1 MTKKLSISFVLL
13 LLLIMGTGS
22 EAALRVQCPGDTNE
36 DAQWTGAEVQPLNT
50 VCMHIVGSDG
60 FAAMADGYPQYMFGF
75 SNMTGVPLDQVLATA
90 ELNSQ
95 SPAPQIR
102 VREGQDFYLTL
113 STVPMRMRPD
123 LFDAHSVHWHGFP
136 NATPYFDGEPMATV
150 GIFPGASFSF
160 YYKVP
165 APGTYA
171 YHCHVE
177 ATEHMQMGMLGS
189 LSVAPLQDGQ
199 SLGGFTQFAY
209 NDGDGTTGYDVEF
222 PILITGFDPDFH
234 DANLNIQP
242 LPFANMD
249 DRYMMFNGRGY
260 PDTINTNPAG
270 LTPPTRPDGTTG
282 KVSQTANALITATRP
297 QRMLL
302 RIANLS
308 SVHFSTITIPGITMR
323 VVGKDA
329 KILRGTDWAPGG
341 QSLYYNTNTLT
352 LGGGQTAEVLID
364 TAGILPGTY
373 FLHTTKLPELS
384 NRDEDFGGLMT
395 EIVIQ

>member
-13 LLLIMGTGS
+13 LSLMIMGTGS

-36 DAQWTGAEVQPLNT
+36 DAQWTGTEVQPANT

-60 FAAMADGYPQYMFGF
+60 FAAMADGYPQYIFSF
-75 SNMTGVPLDQVLATA
+75 SNMTGVPLDQVSDTA
-90 ELNSQ
+90 ELNAQ

-102 VREGQDFYLTL
+102 VREGQNFYLTL
-113 STVPMRMRPD
+113 STVPMAIRPD
-123 LFDAHSVHWHGFP
+123 L
-136 NATPYFDGEPMATV
+136 FDGEPMATV

-199 SLGGFTQFAY
+199 SHGGFTQFAY
-209 NDGDGTTGYDVEF
+209 NDGDGTTGYDVEY

-234 DANLNIQP
+234 DANLNVQP
-242 LPFANMD
+242 LPFAAMD
-249 DRYMMFNGRGY
+249 DRYMMLNGRGY
-260 PDTINTNPAG
+260 PDTINPAV
-270 LTPPTRPDGTTG
+270 LTPPTRPDGTIG
-282 KVSQTANALITATRP
+282 KVSQTVNALITATSG
-297 QRMLL
+297 QRVLL

-329 KILRGTDWAPGG
+329 KILRGQGG
-341 QSLYYNTNTLT
+341 TPLYYNTNTLT
-352 LGGGQTAEVLID
+352 LGGGQTAEVLIGPV
-364 TAGILPGTY
+364 AAGTY

-395 EIVIQ
+395 EIFIQ

>member
-13 LLLIMGTGS
+13 LSLMIMGTGS

-36 DAQWTGAEVQPLNT
+36 DAQWTGTEVQPANT

-60 FAAMADGYPQYMFGF
+60 FAAMADGYPQYIFSF
-75 SNMTGVPLDQVLATA
+75 SNMTGVPLDQVSDTA
-90 ELNSQ
+90 ELNAQ

-102 VREGQDFYLTL
+102 VREGQNFYLTL
-113 STVPMRMRPD
+113 STVPMAIRPD

-199 SLGGFTQFAY
+199 SHGGFTQFAY
-209 NDGDGTTGYDVEF
+209 NDGDGTTGYDVEY

-234 DANLNIQP
+234 DANLNVQP
-242 LPFANMD
+242 LPFAAMD
-249 DRYMMFNGRGY
+249 DRYMMLNGRGY
-260 PDTINTNPAG
+260 PDTINPAV
-270 LTPPTRPDGTTG
+270 LTPPTRPDGTIG
-282 KVSQTANALITATRP
+282 KVSQTVNALITATSG
-297 QRMLL
+297 QRVLL

-329 KILRGTDWAPGG
+329 KILRGQGG
-341 QSLYYNTNTLT
+341 TPLYYNTNTLT
-352 LGGGQTAEVLID
+352 LGGGQTAEVLIGPV
-364 TAGILPGTY
+364 AAGTY

-395 EIVIQ
+395 EIFIQ

>member
-13 LLLIMGTGS
+13 LSLMIMGTGS

-36 DAQWTGAEVQPLNT
+36 DAQWTGTEVQPANT

-60 FAAMADGYPQYMFGF
+60 FAAMADGYPQYIFSF
-75 SNMTGVPLDQVLATA
+75 SNMTGVPLDQVSDTA
-90 ELNSQ
+90 ELNAQ

-102 VREGQDFYLTL
+102 VREGQNFYLTL
-113 STVPMRMRPD
+113 STVPMAIRPD

-199 SLGGFTQFAY
+199 SHGGFTQFAY
-209 NDGDGTTGYDVEF
+209 NDGDGTTGYDVEY

-234 DANLNIQP
+234 DANLNVQP
-242 LPFANMD
+242 LPFAAMD
-249 DRYMMFNGRGY
+249 DRYMMLNGRGY
-260 PDTINTNPAG
+260 PDTINPAV
-270 LTPPTRPDGTTG
+270 LTPPTRPDGTIG
-282 KVSQTANALITATRP
+282 KVSQTVNALITATSG
-297 QRMLL
+297 QRVLL

-329 KILRGTDWAPGG
+329 KILRGQGG
-341 QSLYYNTNTLT
+341 TPLYYNTNTLT
-352 LGGGQTAEVLID
+352 LGGGQTAEVLIGPV
-364 TAGILPGTY
+364 AAGTY

>member
-13 LLLIMGTGS
+13 LLLIMGTGA
-22 EAALRVQCPGDTNE
+22 EAALRVQCPGDTDQ
-36 DAQWTGAEVQPLNT
+36 DAQWTGSEVQPANT
-50 VCMHIVGSDG
+50 VCMHIAGSDG
-60 FAAMADGYPQYMFGF
+60 FATMADGYLQYIFSF
-75 SNMTGVPLDQVLATA
+75 SNMTGVSLGQVSDAA
-90 ELNSQ
+90 ELNAQ
-95 SPAPQIR
+95 SPAPQIK

-113 STVPMRMRPD
+113 STVPMAMRPD

-165 APGTYA
+165 EPGTYA

-189 LSVAPLQDGQ
+189 LSVAPAQDGQ
-199 SLGGFTQFAY
+199 SHGGFTQFAY
-209 NDGDGTTGYDVEF
+209 NDGDGTTGYDVEY

-234 DANLNIQP
+234 DANLNVQP
-242 LPFANMD
+242 LPFAAMD
-249 DRYMMFNGRGY
+249 DRYMMLNGRGY

-282 KVSQTANALITATRP
+282 KVSQTVNALITATSG
-297 QRMLL
+297 QRVLL

-329 KILRGTDWAPGG
+329 KILRGQDGTP
-341 QSLYYNTNTLT
+341 LYYNTNTLT
-352 LGGGQTAEVLID
+352 LGGGQTAEVLIGPV
-364 TAGILPGTY
+364 AAGTY

-384 NRDEDFGGLMT
+384 NRNEDFGGLMT
-395 EIVIQ
+395 EIVISN

>member
-13 LLLIMGTGS
+13 LSLMIMGTGS

-36 DAQWTGAEVQPLNT
+36 DAQWTGTEVQPANT

-60 FAAMADGYPQYMFGF
+60 FAAMADGYPQYIFSF
-75 SNMTGVPLDQVLATA
+75 SNMTGVPLDQVSDTA
-90 ELNSQ
+90 ELNAQ
-95 SPAPQIR
+95 SPAPQIK

-113 STVPMRMRPD
+113 STVPMAWRPD

-199 SLGGFTQFAY
+199 SHGGFTQFAY
-209 NDGDGTTGYDVEF
+209 NDGDGTTGYDVEY

-234 DANLNIQP
+234 DANMNVQP
-242 LPFANMD
+242 LPFAAMD

-260 PDTINTNPAG
+260 PDTINPAV
-270 LTPPTRPDGTTG
+270 LTPPTRPDGTIG
-282 KVSQTANALITATRP
+282 KVSQTVNALITATSG
-297 QRMLL
+297 QRVLL

-329 KILRGTDWAPGG
+329 KILRGQGG
-341 QSLYYNTNTLT
+341 TPLYYNTNTLT
-352 LGGGQTAEVLID
+352 LGGGQTAEVLIGPVD
-364 TAGILPGTY
+364 AGTY
-373 FLHTTKLPELS
+373 FLHTTKHPELS
-384 NRDEDFGGLMT
+384 NRNEDFGGLMT

>member
-1 MTKKLSISFVLL
+1 
-13 LLLIMGTGS
+13 
-22 EAALRVQCPGDTNE
+22 
-36 DAQWTGAEVQPLNT
+36 
-50 VCMHIVGSDG
+50 MHIVGSDG
-60 FAAMADGYPQYMFGF
+60 FAAMADGYPQYIFSF
-75 SNMTGVPLDQVLATA
+75 SNMTGVPLDQVSDTA
-90 ELNSQ
+90 ELNAQ
-95 SPAPQIR
+95 SPAPQIK

-113 STVPMRMRPD
+113 STVPMAIRPD

-199 SLGGFTQFAY
+199 SHGGFTQFAY
-209 NDGDGTTGYDVEF
+209 NDGDGTTGYDVEY
-222 PILITGFDPDFH
+222 PILITGFDSDFH
-234 DANLNIQP
+234 DANLNVQP
-242 LPFANMD
+242 LPFAAMD
-249 DRYMMFNGRGY
+249 DRYMMLNGRGY
-260 PDTINTNPAG
+260 PDTINPAV
-270 LTPPTRPDGTTG
+270 LTPPTRPDGTIG
-282 KVSQTANALITATRP
+282 KVSQTVNALITATSG
-297 QRMLL
+297 QRVLL

-329 KILRGTDWAPGG
+329 KILRGQGG
-341 QSLYYNTNTLT
+341 TPLYYNTNTLT
-352 LGGGQTAEVLID
+352 LGGGQTAEVLIGPV
-364 TAGILPGTY
+364 AAGTY
-373 FLHTTKLPELS
+373 FLHTTKHPELS
-384 NRDEDFGGLMT
+384 NRNEDFGGLMT